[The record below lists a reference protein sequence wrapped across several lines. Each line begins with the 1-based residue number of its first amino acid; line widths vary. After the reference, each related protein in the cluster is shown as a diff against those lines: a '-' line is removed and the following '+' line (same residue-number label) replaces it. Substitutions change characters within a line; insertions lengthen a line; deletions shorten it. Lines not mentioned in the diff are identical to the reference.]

1 MRLKKQEE
9 IVSLMRLIDN
19 FNGSLVIRK
28 NMVYF
33 GDKLIATFEGNKA
46 KMIHYDK
53 ETDERAK
60 GTTIL

>member
-1 MRLKKQEE
+1 MTRELRLKKQAE

-46 KMIHYDK
+46 KNDSS
-53 ETDERAK
+53 
-60 GTTIL
+60 